1 MRTSGRPSAS
11 TVASDMALGSL
22 GSAFT
27 ASANQSPNSANGS
40 SASVKSPDVNGV
52 GCLMEVVSA
61 ISGVPELH
69 PPAVQ
74 SALQCP
80 YRLALYRT
88 WGRVGLSVI
97 APAGAVMTLILI
109 GVGAGGCSLSRTDGA
124 FAKMDDKEVTG
135 ALSALSSTAAPTEA
149 DLALARNAA
158 SDVLT
163 KGDKDSSQ
171 PWENPE
177 TGARGSVTP
186 LAEAYSSEG
195 RTCRDFLASYVNG
208 QSENWL
214 QGAACQ
220 SSQGRWEIHSLKPWR
235 RG

>member
-1 MRTSGRPSAS
+1 
-11 TVASDMALGSL
+11 
-22 GSAFT
+22 
-27 ASANQSPNSANGS
+27 
-40 SASVKSPDVNGV
+40 
-52 GCLMEVVSA
+52 
-61 ISGVPELH
+61 
-69 PPAVQ
+69 
-74 SALQCP
+74 
-80 YRLALYRT
+80 
-88 WGRVGLSVI
+88 
-97 APAGAVMTLILI
+97 MTLILI

-135 ALSALSSTAAPTEA
+135 ALAGALSSAPAPTEA
-149 DLALARNAA
+149 DLAFARNAA

-186 LAEAYSSEG
+186 LAQAYSAEDG

-208 QSENWL
+208 RTESWL

-220 SSQGRWEIHSLKPWR
+220 AGHGRWEIHTLKPWK